1 MKKILPIF
9 VCAFILQGC
18 ASETDNLPGFENEI
32 FREFV
37 QNGSSFRILDLEDLV
52 IQRYEINE
60 SNKIDIDPIT
70 TGISNPRGIEK
81 TDSVLVVINSPAR
94 SPAIA
99 FYELNGEL
107 INSVRPE
114 GEGPGEFRYIN
125 AIRRNQNTVVLF
137 DSRLAKMAEIS
148 SDLQIMNDR
157 YDPLLTS
164 SDRHGAHFFS
174 GHLFLRSSSSF
185 SENMMRYAMFE
196 GDSLSEAGSIMPR
209 LIPHPKQPGPMN
221 NVTITANNKFL
232 YAAYAGLPYIFS
244 FNTDL
249 TYQSWYLKQQRYKE
263 LENPRLIPF
272 VSNEPVNVSSYIG
285 MAYANDNHLFLG
297 VSPGVL
303 AVFDV
308 SDSSDD
314 PLTPIALVQF
324 FDEPTEAN
332 PAGRLWIIDI
342 TADDDMIYF
351 VDQFRS
357 YMYKVPLKEIL

>member
-1 MKKILPIF
+1 MKNILPIF
-9 VCAFILQGC
+9 VCVFILQGC
-18 ASETDNLPGFENEI
+18 ATETDNLPGFENEI

-52 IQRYEINE
+52 IQRYEIND
-60 SNKIDIDPIT
+60 SNKIDIDPLT

-81 TDSVLVVINSPAR
+81 TDSVIVVINSPD

-107 INSVRPE
+107 ISSVRPE
-114 GEGPGEFRYIN
+114 GDGPGEFRYIN
-125 AIRRNQNTVVLF
+125 AIRRNQNTVVIF
-137 DSRLAKMAEIS
+137 DSRLAKMAEIG
-148 SDLQIMNDR
+148 SDLQIMNER

-164 SDRHGAHFFS
+164 SNRHGAHFFS

-209 LIPHPKQPGPMN
+209 LIPHPKQPIPMN
-221 NVTITANNKFL
+221 NVTIAANNKFL
-232 YAAYAGLPYIFS
+232 YAAYAGLPYVFS

-263 LENPRLIPF
+263 LDNPRLIPF
-272 VSNEPVNVSSYIG
+272 VSNDPVIVRSYIAI
-285 MAYANDNHLFLG
+285 AYANDNHLFLG

-308 SDSSDD
+308 SDDQ
-314 PLTPIALVQF
+314 LTPIALVQF
-324 FDEPTEAN
+324 FDEPTEASQT
-332 PAGRLWIIDI
+332 GRLGIIDM
-342 TADDDMIYF
+342 TADDNMIYF

-357 YMYKVPLKEIL
+357 YMYMVPLKEIL